1 MQMARFSSKAQI
13 FFQVTTP
20 DRRPWLVDV
29 CWGAVCYKHPLE
41 LVVGKEQTQTTG
53 IFKVLKCDDDG
64 FVLQRRFKSVIQP
77 KGKKY
82 TRETSVKS
90 VDDVLI

>member
-1 MQMARFSSKAQI
+1 
-13 FFQVTTP
+13 
-20 DRRPWLVDV
+20 
-29 CWGAVCYKHPLE
+29 
-41 LVVGKEQTQTTG
+41 VVGKEQTQTTG
-53 IFKVLKCDDDG
+53 IFKVLKCDDDD